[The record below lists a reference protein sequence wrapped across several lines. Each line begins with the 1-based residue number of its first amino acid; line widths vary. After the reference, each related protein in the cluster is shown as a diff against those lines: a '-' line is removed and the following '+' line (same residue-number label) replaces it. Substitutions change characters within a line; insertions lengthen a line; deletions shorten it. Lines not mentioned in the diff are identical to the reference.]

1 MVSTYNHARN
11 EFVDVD
17 AGFFIVKS
25 FPRLYNE
32 YKDRYALQHNR
43 YALPRIDRTPRESPI
58 QYRGLDR
65 DALDDYANSD
75 IEAEV
80 RLALLALDNQEVDG
94 IVYSQCDVDEVY
106 ASLGPLQGEY
116 EIIWSHIA
124 GSDAAPPEGY
134 ASVGF
139 EPTYF
144 ASDHFSPSCD
154 CMLFPRWHG
163 TDGEGELFT
172 PYFRQLNRHGL
183 FISPEVASEFLGY
196 YLSFDWTEQD
206 HNGDYAIAEVFI
218 RQDGK
223 R

>member
-1 MVSTYNHARN
+1 MVSVYNFASD

-17 AGFFIVKS
+17 AGFLVVKTFI
-25 FPRLYNE
+25 RLYDE
-32 YKDRYALQHNR
+32 CKDRYALQR
-43 YALPRIDRTPRESPI
+43 DLYAVPRIDRLPMESPI

-80 RLALLALDNQEVDG
+80 RLALLAIDNQAVNG
-94 IVYSQCDVDEVY
+94 IVYSQRDIEEVY
-106 ASLGPLQGEY
+106 ASLGLLQGEY
-116 EIIWSHIA
+116 EIIWSRTA
-124 GSDAAPPEGY
+124 ESCVAPPDGY
-134 ASVGF
+134 SSVGF

-163 TDGEGELFT
+163 TDDAGELFI

-183 FISPEVASEFLGY
+183 FLTVEVAQKFLAY

-206 HNGDYAIAEVFI
+206 FAGDYVIAEVFI
-218 RQDGK
+218 RQ
-223 R
+223 